1 MNDLIIKASI
11 KAFNE
16 ITLYK
21 SHYKTEPQCLEN
33 IIPCDI
39 DIYSHQNSFVDC
51 ISSLKLIQG
60 TIPPYLLTKSY
71 HPFTVVE
78 SQLEME
84 LRHKRTMEC
93 INSLTYTKQT
103 KSKKFLL
110 LTDEITGPFCSHL
123 ISSLAWERHSACA
136 IYWTNLDQTI
146 SDINNLNPDFLII
159 SSVNIPIDSTKKLFN
174 QFPNSIQLYHIPFQ
188 FKPDN
193 ELFPALLAS
202 DQFYIFAYRRKNE
215 SQFVIPTNDIVAE
228 HDSNHNIN
236 LFTTILNDLN
246 PFIRFN
252 LPISNIFLNAES

>member
-1 MNDLIIKASI
+1 M
-11 KAFNE
+11 
-16 ITLYK
+16 
-21 SHYKTEPQCLEN
+21 
-33 IIPCDI
+33 
-39 DIYSHQNSFVDC
+39 
-51 ISSLKLIQG
+51 
-60 TIPPYLLTKSY
+60 
-71 HPFTVVE
+71 VE

-84 LRHKRTMEC
+84 LRHKRTIEC

-174 QFPNSIQLYHIPFQ
+174 QFPNSIQLSHIPFQ

-193 ELFPALLAS
+193 ELFPTLLAS
-202 DQFYIFAYRRKNE
+202 INFTYLHIREK
-215 SQFVIPTNDIVAE
+215 TNL
-228 HDSNHNIN
+228 N
-236 LFTTILNDLN
+236 LLFH
-246 PFIRFN
+246 
-252 LPISNIFLNAES
+252 